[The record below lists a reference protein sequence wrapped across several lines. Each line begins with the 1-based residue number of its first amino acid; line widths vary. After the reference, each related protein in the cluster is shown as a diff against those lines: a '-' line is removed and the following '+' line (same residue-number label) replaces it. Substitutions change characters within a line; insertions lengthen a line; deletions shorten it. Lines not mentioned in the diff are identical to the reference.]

1 MSRIALLTGAGML
14 AIALAPG
21 VPALAQTAGS
31 SQMGR
36 STMGSSGMNPSGMGS
51 STMDPSP
58 SGSAGMNSSG
68 MDSSSPGAAQMGAPQ
83 TGSSRI
89 QPPPVAQPR
98 GREAMGSMQPA
109 RPVGET
115 QQQRRQLDNVAN
127 ALNQCQMQPEEQRSQ
142 CMRRAMESR
151 L

>member
-1 MSRIALLTGAGML
+1 MSRIALLAGAGML
-14 AIALAPG
+14 GLMLAPG
-21 VPALAQTAGS
+21 TPALAQTAGS
-31 SQMGR
+31 PQ
-36 STMGSSGMNPSGMGS
+36 STSGSTEMHPGMGS
-51 STMDPSP
+51 STLDRSPSGAAGMNSPSP
-58 SGSAGMNSSG
+58 SGTARMG
-68 MDSSSPGAAQMGAPQ
+68 SPE
-83 TGSSRI
+83 TGSRI

-127 ALNQCQMQPEEQRSQ
+127 ALNQCQMQPDEQRSQ